1 MLTQTPT
8 LLAMGFGL
16 GLLHALD
23 PDHVLAVANLND
35 ARAGRRG
42 SLAFSARWALGH
54 GAALMDRRETA
65 MVSGGVVLGGHGWLV
80 PGEIFGRLPRHR

>member
-42 SLAFSARWALGH
+42 SLAFSARSALGH
-54 GAALMDRRETA
+54 GAALMGIGA
-65 MVSGGVVLGGHGWLV
+65 LVLLAGLAV
-80 PGEIFGRLPRHR
+80 PLA